1 MMKRVL
7 VFLFA
12 FIFLF
17 SSCRDSALSPE
28 EEIKSGTPVVTAEC
42 TDVTMDSAWLFGFV
56 HSDYLVSEAKI
67 GFILSSTPNPSLD
80 HGERLSPVEIDKN
93 NKFSIRVRNL
103 LPSTTYYYRA
113 YVILGSSYLV
123 GESRMFTTDP
133 FELRAID
140 LGFGIKWSNANLG
153 ATSPSDCGPRFAWG
167 ETRTKSEW
175 TWENYKWC
183 NGSSTTLTKYNNDP
197 SKGIVDNKEVLE
209 ASDDAAHVLLGEK
222 WRTPTYEELLELFS
236 VIKSNSAYQC
246 KYIFVNNQRGLDIYY
261 TGNGNSIFLPTTGIP
276 YMSDVISKPY
286 YSYYLSS
293 SINSERPEKANIML
307 LGPDSA
313 YIGTMN
319 RSNGLW
325 IRPVTE

>member
-1 MMKRVL
+1 
-7 VFLFA
+7 
-12 FIFLF
+12 
-17 SSCRDSALSPE
+17 
-28 EEIKSGTPVVTAEC
+28 
-42 TDVTMDSAWLFGFV
+42 MDSAWLFGFV

-167 ETRTKSEW
+167 ET
-175 TWENYKWC
+175 
-183 NGSSTTLTKYNNDP
+183 
-197 SKGIVDNKEVLE
+197 
-209 ASDDAAHVLLGEK
+209 
-222 WRTPTYEELLELFS
+222 
-236 VIKSNSAYQC
+236 
-246 KYIFVNNQRGLDIYY
+246 
-261 TGNGNSIFLPTTGIP
+261 
-276 YMSDVISKPY
+276 
-286 YSYYLSS
+286 
-293 SINSERPEKANIML
+293 
-307 LGPDSA
+307 
-313 YIGTMN
+313 
-319 RSNGLW
+319 
-325 IRPVTE
+325 